1 MGSFWPLFDL
11 ELRTPRLLL
20 RPARDE
26 DFAGLIE
33 AVDAGI
39 HDPDAMPF
47 STPWTD
53 EEPVTRRRSTA
64 QFLWRQRANWSTD
77 DWHLTYA
84 VLHDGRPIGV
94 QGILAKQFPIR
105 REVETGSWLSQPF
118 QGRGFGKEMRAA
130 VLQFA
135 FEGLGAVIARSG
147 AFVDN
152 VSSIRVSKALGYRE
166 NGRHRLAPRG
176 EPKVMLNFELTRD
189 EWLGRR
195 HELPPTEVLGLE
207 AALPMFGLPPAE

>member
-20 RPARDE
+20 RPAADE
-26 DFAGLIE
+26 DFAGLMD

-39 HDPDAMPF
+39 HDPGVMPF

-53 EEPVTRRRSTA
+53 EEPVVRRRSTA
-64 QFLWRQRANWSTD
+64 QFLWRQRANWIAD
-77 DWHLTYA
+77 DWHLTFA
-84 VLHDGRPIGV
+84 IIHDGRPIGV
-94 QGILAKQFPIR
+94 QGILAKQFSVL

-118 QGRGFGKEMRAA
+118 QGRGLGKEMRAA
-130 VLQFA
+130 VLLFA

-152 VSSIRVSKALGYRE
+152 VSSIRVSKGLGYRE
-166 NGRHRLAPRG
+166 NGCHRLAPRG
-176 EPKVMLNFELTRD
+176 EPKVMLNFELTRE
-189 EWLGRR
+189 EWLSRR
-195 HELPPTEVLGLE
+195 SELPATAITGLE
-207 AALPMFGLPPAE
+207 TARPMFGL